1 MSDLNST
8 NQHLTNWLKHLD
20 QQGKSQHTIAAY
32 RRALQHLIHWTEDTY
47 QESFVTA
54 KVIPRD
60 LRHWKTYQQ
69 KQEKAS
75 PATVNQRLTAVSRFF
90 QWARKEKLIQDN
102 PTEDI
107 HALRLAERKPQAL
120 SDQDVRR
127 LLREAKSNKRDY
139 ALLELLIGTGLRV
152 GEALALQIEDVN
164 LNERSGMVV
173 VRYGKGGGYRE
184 VPLVL
189 DVRKALT
196 TYLEEEHPTPDDPA
210 APLWVNRRGKGLSH
224 RSSVMRLLET
234 YARRN
239 GLESI
244 NPHMLRHTFATRYLK
259 ANPDDL
265 RGLARLLGH
274 SNLNTVMIYTEPD
287 FDDLVDRM
295 ERMT

>member
-1 MSDLNST
+1 LPDLNTT
-8 NQHLTNWLKHLD
+8 NKHLTDWLTYLD
-20 QQGKSQHTIAAY
+20 QQGKSSATIAAY
-32 RRALQHLIHWTEDTY
+32 RRALQHLMRWTEDTY
-47 QESFVTA
+47 QEAFVTA

-90 QWARKEKLIQDN
+90 QWARKENLIKDN

-120 SDQDVRR
+120 SDQNVRK

-152 GEALALQIEDVN
+152 GEVLALQIEDIN
-164 LNERSGMVV
+164 LNERSGIVI
-173 VRYGKGGGYRE
+173 VRHGKGGSYRE

-196 TYLEEEHPTPDDPA
+196 IYLEEEHPRPENPA
-210 APLWVNRRGKGLSH
+210 APLWINRRGEALSH
-224 RSSVMRLLET
+224 RSSVMRMLET
-234 YARRN
+234 YVRRS
-239 GLESI
+239 GLEAI

-274 SNLNTVMIYTEPD
+274 SSLNTVMIYTEPD

-295 ERMT
+295 ERMI

>member
-1 MSDLNST
+1 MADRKNN
-8 NQHLTNWLKHLD
+8 NQHLKDWLKHLD

-32 RRALQHLIHWTEDTY
+32 RRALEHLIRWTEDTY

-60 LRHWKTYQQ
+60 LRHWKSYQQ
-69 KQEKAS
+69 KQEKVS

-102 PTEDI
+102 PSEDL
-107 HALRLAERKPQAL
+107 HALRLTERKPQAL
-120 SDQDVRR
+120 SDQDARK
-127 LLREAKSNKRDY
+127 LLREAKSHKRDY

-152 GEALALQIEDVN
+152 GEALALQIEDLN
-164 LNERSGMVV
+164 LNERSGMVI
-173 VRYGKGGGYRE
+173 VRHGKGGAYRE

-189 DVRKALT
+189 DVRKALM
-196 TYLEEEHPTPDDPA
+196 TYLEEHPTPDEPT
-210 APLWVNRRGKGLSH
+210 APLWINRSGKALSH
-224 RSSVMRLLET
+224 RSSVMRLLESYT
-234 YARRN
+234 RRA
-239 GLESI
+239 GLEAI

-274 SNLNTVMIYTEPD
+274 RNLNTVMIYTEPD
-287 FDDLVDRM
+287 FDDLVERM
-295 ERMT
+295 ERMS

>member
-1 MSDLNST
+1 MSKLNSIHP
-8 NQHLTNWLKHLD
+8 HLSDWLTYLD
-20 QQGKSQHTIAAY
+20 QQGKSSATIAAY
-32 RRALQHLIHWTEDTY
+32 RRALQHLMRWTEDTY
-47 QESFVTA
+47 QETFVTA

-60 LRHWKTYQQ
+60 LRHWKTHQQ
-69 KQEKAS
+69 KVEKAS

-90 QWARKEKLIQDN
+90 QWARKEKLIKDN

-120 SDQDVRR
+120 SDQGVRK

-152 GEALALQIEDVN
+152 GEALALQIEDVT
-164 LNERSGMVV
+164 LNERSGVV
-173 VRYGKGGGYRE
+173 IVRHGKGGTYRE

-189 DVRKALT
+189 DVRQALM
-196 TYLEEEHPTPDDPA
+196 TYLEEDHPTPNNPV
-210 APLWVNRRGKGLSH
+210 APLWINRLGKALSH
-224 RSSVMRLLET
+224 RSSVMRMLET
-234 YARRN
+234 YARRSN
-239 GLESI
+239 LESI

-287 FDDLVDRM
+287 FDDLVGRM

>member
-1 MSDLNST
+1 MSDLNT
-8 NQHLTNWLKHLD
+8 IDKHLVDWFSYLD
-20 QQGKSQHTIAAY
+20 QQGKSPRTVAAY
-32 RRALQHLIHWTEDTY
+32 RRGLQHLINWVETTY
-47 QESFVTA
+47 GESFVIA

-69 KQEKAS
+69 TQEKVS
-75 PATVNQRLTAVSRFF
+75 PATVNLRLTGISRFF
-90 QWARKEKLIQDN
+90 QWAQKQKLIDHN

-107 HALRLAERKPQAL
+107 HTLRLAERKPQAL
-120 SDQDVRR
+120 SDQNVRK
-127 LLREAKSNKRDY
+127 LLREAKSHKRDY

-152 GEALALQIEDVN
+152 GEVLALQIEDVK
-164 LNERSGMVV
+164 LNERSGVV
-173 VRYGKGGGYRE
+173 IVRHGKGGTYRD

-189 DVRKALT
+189 DVRKALM
-196 TYLEEEHPTPDDPA
+196 TYLEEDHPTPNDPN
-210 APLWVNRRGKGLSH
+210 APLWLNRLGKALSH
-224 RSSVMRLLET
+224 RSSVMRMLET
-234 YARRN
+234 YARRA
-239 GLESI
+239 GLDAI

-295 ERMT
+295 ERMS